1 MAKIK
6 SQFPVGNFYLCVGKD
21 NIGIVRIR
29 YFINGRYVHKS
40 TGIEVDAKM
49 WDKKGQKIKNSSIP
63 RLNSLYNQKNL
74 MLQEFKSNFDQQ
86 IRNYEGLLTYEV
98 VSQILNGNL
107 SSKKQK
113 IKSIDFIEYC
123 KEICKNKYEQ
133 GKVSYSYKYNKSLAI
148 DQFRD
153 YFNEINGRNTR
164 KRYG

>member
-6 SQFPVGNFYLCVGKD
+6 SQFPVGNFYLRVNKEGK
-21 NIGIVRIR
+21 GVVRIR

-40 TGIEVDAKM
+40 TSIEVDVKM
-49 WDKKGQKIKNSSIP
+49 WDNKGQKIKNSTNL

-113 IKSIDFIEYC
+113 IKSI
-123 KEICKNKYEQ
+123 
-133 GKVSYSYKYNKSLAI
+133 YNR
-148 DQFRD
+148 Q
-153 YFNEINGRNTR
+153 NQM
-164 KRYG
+164 